1 MKKEEEKSFAGLY
14 LFLSFVLVLT
24 MAWAV
29 WNEAIG
35 KRPWKTYQS
44 RFYELEQE
52 KVRDEYGEAMTAFNQ
67 PDIQEE
73 YKETQRKLA
82 EAWGRFN
89 TPTVQQGYIKAFR
102 ELNILDKEELS
113 PLKFEAMVTRNKML
127 EEEYQFGKHKGGEP
141 EKKILELEE
150 RGNELTAE
158 IKQLEEKRAGLQK
171 NLDDSRHDIN
181 TYADE
186 LKTFT
191 NDMNGHQES
200 MEKLKSQRPSLQI
213 YQVHLE
219 DINEADRC
227 MSCHMGINRKE
238 SVSEGQPYASHSRR
252 DVYLG
257 NHPPEQFGCVLCHE
271 GQGRATISPE
281 KAHGEVEYWLK
292 PMHRGKIAQSSCT
305 KCHDKGEELVGG
317 EDIAKGIALFEGL
330 GCFGCH
336 ETKGFGVDRNSMIG
350 PDLTEIGS
358 KVNPGWLLEW
368 LKNPKH
374 FRPSTRMPDF
384 RLEEEDAMAITSY
397 LWQNSEGFESGEPQ
411 VFDEETIGEGAYL
424 YESIGCLACHS
435 ELEEDG
441 RIHGPNLSRIGDKSN
456 YEYLVSWLLAPKA
469 HQPKTKMPDM
479 KLDEEDAKY
488 VASFLMSLKSE
499 EEGYEDLTSSEWLND
514 KETARK
520 GEELVGQYGCF
531 GCHKIMG
538 MEGMGKIGV
547 ELDEVGSKHIHLF
560 DFGLLEKEILEGVG
574 LHNAHEN
581 ISKARRAWFAEKLSD
596 PRQFDEGRYKR
607 PKDRLKMP
615 DFGLSAEEI
624 ESLTILLTG
633 MREGELPE
641 NYIAELTDE
650 KRYLIEGKKVID
662 KYNCMG
668 CHQFTIDTLYLKNGS
683 VVKGM
688 VKLEEEESLF
698 FQLWV
703 DNEGLGKKAGDTVQV
718 ANEEIERRV
727 ESQGGDISPF
737 IIDYHV
743 EVEGSIAEEAT
754 VFTPPVLYE
763 EGKKVQSAWLFD
775 FLKEPMTLRPWL
787 DVRMPVFKMTEN
799 EATVLSRYFATLE
812 KEEYPYEFIVET
824 KDTYIKGKEEE
835 SPGYLTMAQH
845 LFEHKDVNC
854 ASCHVRGDINP
865 EGDPSDWA
873 PDLSVSRDR
882 LKPDWIVDWLLDPQL
897 KQPGTK
903 MPKFFREGV
912 FQEIFPGTPEEQAVA
927 LKDLLMNLPEEMLIQ
942 KAVDSGD
949 PMLD

>member
-1 MKKEEEKSFAGLY
+1 MKKEEEKSYAGLY
-14 LFLSFVLVLT
+14 LFLSFILVLT

-29 WNEAIG
+29 WNEAVG
-35 KRPWKTYQS
+35 KRPWKTHQS

-52 KVRDEYGEAMTAFNQ
+52 KVRGEYGEAMTAFNQ
-67 PDIQEE
+67 PDVQVK
-73 YKETQRKLA
+73 YKEAQEKLA

-89 TPTVQQGYIKAFR
+89 TPAVQQGYIKAFR
-102 ELNILDKEELS
+102 ELNVLDKEELS

-127 EEEYQFGKHKGGEP
+127 EEEYLFGKHKGDEP
-141 EKKILELEE
+141 VKKIAELEE

-158 IKQLEEKRAGLQK
+158 IEQLEEKRAGLQK
-171 NLDDSRHDIN
+171 TLDEPMRDIN
-181 TYADE
+181 MYADE

-191 NDMNGHQES
+191 NDMNGYQES

-292 PMHRGKIAQSSCT
+292 PLHRGKIAQSSCV

-336 ETKGFGVDRNSMIG
+336 ETKGFGKDLNSMIG

-368 LKNPKH
+368 LRNPKH

-397 LWQNSEGFESGEPQ
+397 LWQNSEGFEPGEPQ
-411 VFDEETIGEGAYL
+411 AFDDETIDEGAYL

-469 HQPKTKMPDM
+469 HQPKTSMPDM

-488 VASFLMSLKSE
+488 VASFLMSLKG
-499 EEGYEDLTSSEWLND
+499 EEGYEDLTGSEWLSS

-520 GEELVGQYGCF
+520 GEELIGQYGCF

-641 NYIAELTDE
+641 DYIAELTDE

-824 KDTYIKGKEEE
+824 KDTYINGKEEE

>member
-14 LFLSFVLVLT
+14 LFLSFILVLT

-397 LWQNSEGFESGEPQ
+397 LWQNSEGFEPGEPQ

-499 EEGYEDLTSSEWLND
+499 EEGYEDLTGSEWLNN

-538 MEGMGKIGV
+538 MEGMSKIGV

-560 DFGLLEKEILEGVG
+560 DFGLLERKILEGVG

-581 ISKARRAWFAEKLSD
+581 ISKARLAWFTAKLSD

-607 PKDRLKMP
+607 QKDRLKMP

-624 ESLTILLTG
+624 EALSILLTG

-641 NYIAELTDE
+641 SYIAELTDE
-650 KRYLIEGKKVID
+650 KRYLVEGKKVID

-668 CHQFTIDTLYLKNGS
+668 CHQFTIDTLYLKNGF

-688 VKLEEEESLF
+688 VKLEEEESLY

-703 DNEGLGKKAGDTVQV
+703 DNEGLGRKAGDTVQV
-718 ANEEIERRV
+718 ANEEIEKRV
-727 ESQGGDISPF
+727 ASEGGDIGTY

-743 EVEGSIAEEAT
+743 EVEGSIAEEAK

-763 EGKKVQSAWLFD
+763 EGRKVQFPWLFK
-775 FLKEPMTLRPWL
+775 FLKKPATLRPWL
-787 DVRMPVFKMTEN
+787 EVRMPTFNFHNN
-799 EATVLSRYFATLE
+799 EIKSIIRYFAE
-812 KEEYPYEFIVET
+812 MDSAQYPFEFFKETDQDYIVV
-824 KDTYIKGKEEE
+824 KDGKI
-835 SPGYLTMAQH
+835 PGYLKKART
-845 LFEHKDVNC
+845 LFESKDVNC
-854 ASCHVRGDINP
+854 GSCHVRGDSTP
-865 EGDPSDWA
+865 EGAPSDWA
-873 PDLSVSRDR
+873 PDLSLASTR
-882 LKPDWIVDWLLDPQL
+882 LKPKWIERWLLDPQL
-897 KQPGTK
+897 IQPGTK

-912 FQEIFPGTPEEQAVA
+912 FQNIFPGTPEVQIEAI
-927 LKDLLMNLPEEMLIQ
+927 KDLLMNFPEEMTKQ
-942 KAVDSGD
+942 KENKK
-949 PMLD
+949 L

>member
-1 MKKEEEKSFAGLY
+1 MKKEEEKSYAGLY
-14 LFLSFVLVLT
+14 LFLSFILVLT

-29 WNEAIG
+29 WNEAVG

-44 RFYELEQE
+44 RFYELEQA
-52 KVRDEYGEAMTAFNQ
+52 KVKGEYGEAMTAFNQ
-67 PDIQEE
+67 PDIQEK
-73 YKETQRKLA
+73 YKEAQRKLA

-89 TPTVQQGYIKAFR
+89 TPTIQQGYIKAFH
-102 ELNILDKEELS
+102 ELNVLDKEELP

-127 EEEYQFGKHKGGEP
+127 EEEFLYGKHKDDESVR
-141 EKKILELEE
+141 KIAELEV

-158 IKQLEEKRAGLQK
+158 IELLEQKRAELQR
-171 NLDDSRHDIN
+171 NLDEPMHDIN
-181 TYADE
+181 MYADE
-186 LKTFT
+186 LKVFT
-191 NDMNGHQES
+191 NDMNGYQEA
-200 MEKLKSQRPSLQI
+200 MAKLKSQRPSMQI
-213 YQVHLE
+213 HQVHLE

-227 MSCHMGINRKE
+227 MSCHVGINRRE
-238 SVSEGQPYASHSRR
+238 SVSGDQPYASHPRR

-257 NHPPEQFGCVLCHE
+257 NHPSERFGCVLCHE

-336 ETKGFGVDRNSMIG
+336 ETKGFGEDRNSMIG
-350 PDLTEIGS
+350 PDLTEISS

-384 RLEEEDAMAITSY
+384 RLEEEGAMAITSY
-397 LWQNSEGFESGEPQ
+397 LWQNSVGFESGRTEEL
-411 VFDEETIGEGAYL
+411 DNETIDEGAYL

-441 RIHGPNLSRIGDKSN
+441 RVHGPNLSRIGDKSN

-469 HQPKTKMPDM
+469 HQPKTSMPDM
-479 KLDEEDAKY
+479 KLEEEDAKY
-488 VASFLMSLKSE
+488 VASFLMSLKGE
-499 EEGYEDLTSSEWLND
+499 DGYEDLTSSEWLND
-514 KETARK
+514 RETAKK

-531 GCHKIMG
+531 GCHKITG
-538 MEGMGKIGV
+538 MEGMSKIGV

-560 DFGLLEKEILEGVG
+560 DFGLLEKEILEEVG

-581 ISKARRAWFAEKLSD
+581 ISKARRAWFTEKLSD

-624 ESLTILLTG
+624 ESLSILLTG
-633 MREGELPE
+633 MREDTLPE

-650 KRYLIEGKKVID
+650 KRYLIEGKRVID

-703 DNEGLGKKAGDTVQV
+703 DSEGLGKKAGDTVQV
-718 ANEEIERRV
+718 ANEEIERRMA
-727 ESQGGDISPF
+727 SQGGDISSY

-743 EVEGSIAEEAT
+743 EVEGSFPEEAK

-763 EGKKVQSAWLFD
+763 EGKKVQFPWLFK
-775 FLKEPMTLRPWL
+775 FLKKPATLRPWL
-787 DVRMPVFKMTEN
+787 EVRMPTFNFHDN
-799 EATVLSRYFATLE
+799 EIKSIVRYFAEMDSAQYPFEFFRETDQDYIAI
-812 KEEYPYEFIVET
+812 KEEKI
-824 KDTYIKGKEEE
+824 
-835 SPGYLTMAQH
+835 PGYLGRART
-845 LFEHKDVNC
+845 LLESRDVNC
-854 ASCHVRGDINP
+854 GSCHVRGDSTP
-865 EGDPSDWA
+865 EGAPSDWA
-873 PDLSVSRDR
+873 PDLSLASTR
-882 LKPDWIVDWLLDPQL
+882 LKPKWIERWLLDPQL
-897 KQPGTK
+897 IQPGTK
-903 MPKFFREGV
+903 MPRFFREGV
-912 FQEIFPGTPEEQAVA
+912 YQDIFPGPPKVQIEAI
-927 LKDLLMNLPEEMLIQ
+927 KDLLMNFPEEMTKQ
-942 KAVDSGD
+942 KENKT
-949 PMLD
+949 L

>member
-1 MKKEEEKSFAGLY
+1 MKKEEEKSYAGLY
-14 LFLSFVLVLT
+14 LFLSFILVLT

-29 WNEAIG
+29 WNEAVG
-35 KRPWKTYQS
+35 KRPWKTHQS

-52 KVRDEYGEAMTAFNQ
+52 KVRGEYGEAMTAFNQ
-67 PDIQEE
+67 PDVQVK
-73 YKETQRKLA
+73 YKEAQEKLA

-89 TPTVQQGYIKAFR
+89 TPAVQQGYIKAFR
-102 ELNILDKEELS
+102 ELNVLDKEELS

-127 EEEYQFGKHKGGEP
+127 EEEYLFGKHKGDEP
-141 EKKILELEE
+141 VKKIAELEE

-158 IKQLEEKRAGLQK
+158 IEQLEEKRAGLQK
-171 NLDDSRHDIN
+171 TLDEPMRDIN
-181 TYADE
+181 MYADE

-191 NDMNGHQES
+191 NDMNGYQES

-292 PMHRGKIAQSSCT
+292 PLHRGKIAQSSCV

-336 ETKGFGVDRNSMIG
+336 ETKGFGKDLNSMIG

-368 LKNPKH
+368 LRNPKH

-397 LWQNSEGFESGEPQ
+397 LWQNSEGFEPGEPQ
-411 VFDEETIGEGAYL
+411 AFDDETIDEGAYL

-469 HQPKTKMPDM
+469 HQPKTSMPDM

-488 VASFLMSLKSE
+488 VASFLMSLKG
-499 EEGYEDLTSSEWLND
+499 EEGYEDLTGSEWLSS

-520 GEELVGQYGCF
+520 GEELIGQYGCF

-560 DFGLLEKEILEGVG
+560 DFGLLEKKILEGVG

-581 ISKARRAWFAEKLSD
+581 ISKARRAWFTEKLSD

-624 ESLTILLTG
+624 ESLSILLTG

-650 KRYLIEGKKVID
+650 KKYLIEGKKVID

-698 FQLWV
+698 FQLWA

-718 ANEEIERRV
+718 VNEEIVRRV
-727 ESQGGDISPF
+727 VSQGGDISSY

-743 EVEGSIAEEAT
+743 EVEGSIAEEAK

-775 FLKEPMTLRPWL
+775 FLKEPITLRPWL

-824 KDTYIKGKEEE
+824 KDSYIEGKEEE

-865 EGDPSDWA
+865 EGNPSDWA
-873 PDLSVSRDR
+873 PDLSVSRNR
-882 LKPDWIVDWLLDPQL
+882 LKPDWIVDWLIDPQL

-927 LKDLLMNLPEEMLIQ
+927 LKDLLMNLPEEMLKQ
-942 KAVDSGD
+942 KAVESED
-949 PMLD
+949 PLMD

>member
-1 MKKEEEKSFAGLY
+1 
-14 LFLSFVLVLT
+14 
-24 MAWAV
+24 
-29 WNEAIG
+29 
-35 KRPWKTYQS
+35 
-44 RFYELEQE
+44 LE
-52 KVRDEYGEAMTAFNQ
+52 R
-67 PDIQEE
+67 
-73 YKETQRKLA
+73 
-82 EAWGRFN
+82 
-89 TPTVQQGYIKAFR
+89 
-102 ELNILDKEELS
+102 
-113 PLKFEAMVTRNKML
+113 
-127 EEEYQFGKHKGGEP
+127 HKGGEP

-171 NLDDSRHDIN
+171 NLDESMHDIN

-186 LKTFT
+186 LKVFT

-336 ETKGFGVDRNSMIG
+336 ETKGFGVDQNSMIG

-397 LWQNSEGFESGEPQ
+397 LWQNSEGFEPGEPQ

-824 KDTYIKGKEEE
+824 KDTYINGKEEE

-873 PDLSVSRDR
+873 PDLSVSRNR

>member
-1 MKKEEEKSFAGLY
+1 MKKEEEKSYAGLY
-14 LFLSFVLVLT
+14 LFLSFILVLT

-29 WNEAIG
+29 WNEAVG
-35 KRPWKTYQS
+35 KRPWKTHQS

-52 KVRDEYGEAMTAFNQ
+52 KVRGEYGEAMTAFNQ
-67 PDIQEE
+67 PDVQVK
-73 YKETQRKLA
+73 YKEAQEKLA

-89 TPTVQQGYIKAFR
+89 TPAVQQGYIKAFR
-102 ELNILDKEELS
+102 ELNVLDKEELS

-127 EEEYQFGKHKGGEP
+127 EEEYLFGKHKGDEP
-141 EKKILELEE
+141 VKKIAELEE

-158 IKQLEEKRAGLQK
+158 IEQLEEKRAGLQK
-171 NLDDSRHDIN
+171 TLDEPMRDIN
-181 TYADE
+181 MYADE

-191 NDMNGHQES
+191 NDMNGYQES

-292 PMHRGKIAQSSCT
+292 PLHRGKIAQSSCV

-336 ETKGFGVDRNSMIG
+336 ETKGFGKDLNSMIG

-368 LKNPKH
+368 LRNPKH

-397 LWQNSEGFESGEPQ
+397 LWQNSEGFEPGEPQ
-411 VFDEETIGEGAYL
+411 AFDDETIDEGAYL

-469 HQPKTKMPDM
+469 HQPKTSMPDM

-488 VASFLMSLKSE
+488 VASFLMSLKG
-499 EEGYEDLTSSEWLND
+499 EEGYEDLTGSEWLSS

-520 GEELVGQYGCF
+520 GEELIGQYGCF

-560 DFGLLEKEILEGVG
+560 DFGLLEKKILEGVG

-581 ISKARRAWFAEKLSD
+581 ISKARRAWFTEKLSD

-624 ESLTILLTG
+624 ESLSILLTG

-650 KRYLIEGKKVID
+650 KKYLIEGKKVID

-698 FQLWV
+698 FQLWA

-718 ANEEIERRV
+718 VNEEIVRRV
-727 ESQGGDISPF
+727 VSQGGDISSY

-743 EVEGSIAEEAT
+743 EVEGSIAEEAK

-775 FLKEPMTLRPWL
+775 FLKEPITLRPWL

-824 KDTYIKGKEEE
+824 KDSYIEGKEEE

-873 PDLSVSRDR
+873 PDLSVSRNR

>member
-1 MKKEEEKSFAGLY
+1 MKKEEEKSYAGLY
-14 LFLSFVLVLT
+14 LFLSFILVLT

-29 WNEAIG
+29 WNEAVG
-35 KRPWKTYQS
+35 KRPWKTHQS

-52 KVRDEYGEAMTAFNQ
+52 KVRGEYGEAMTAFNQ
-67 PDIQEE
+67 PDVQVK
-73 YKETQRKLA
+73 YKEAQRKLA
-82 EAWGRFN
+82 EAWGKFN
-89 TPTVQQGYIKAFR
+89 TPTVQQGYMKAFK
-102 ELNILDKEELS
+102 ELNVLDKEELS

-127 EEEYQFGKHKGGEP
+127 EEEYLFGKHKGDEP
-141 EKKILELEE
+141 VKKIAELEE

-158 IKQLEEKRAGLQK
+158 IEQLEEQRAGLQK
-171 NLDDSRHDIN
+171 TLDEPMRDIN
-181 TYADE
+181 MYADE

-191 NDMNGHQES
+191 NDMNGYQES

-292 PMHRGKIAQSSCT
+292 PLHRGKIAQSSCV

-336 ETKGFGVDRNSMIG
+336 ETKGFGKDRNSMIG

-368 LKNPKH
+368 LRNPKH

-397 LWQNSEGFESGEPQ
+397 LWQNSEGFEPGEPQ
-411 VFDEETIGEGAYL
+411 AFDDETIDEGAYL

-469 HQPKTKMPDM
+469 HQPKTSMPDM

-488 VASFLMSLKSE
+488 VASFLMSLKG
-499 EEGYEDLTSSEWLND
+499 EEGYEDLTGSEWLSS

-520 GEELVGQYGCF
+520 GEELIGQYGCF

-560 DFGLLEKEILEGVG
+560 DFGLLEKKILEGVG

-581 ISKARRAWFAEKLSD
+581 ISKARRAWFTEKLSD

-624 ESLTILLTG
+624 ESLSILLTG

-650 KRYLIEGKKVID
+650 KKYLIEGKKVID

-698 FQLWV
+698 FQLWA

-718 ANEEIERRV
+718 VNEEIVRRV
-727 ESQGGDISPF
+727 VSQGGDISSY

-743 EVEGSIAEEAT
+743 EVEGSIAEEAK

-775 FLKEPMTLRPWL
+775 FLKEPITLRPWL

-824 KDTYIKGKEEE
+824 KDSYIEGKEEE

-865 EGDPSDWA
+865 EGNPSDWA
-873 PDLSVSRDR
+873 PDLSVSRNR
-882 LKPDWIVDWLLDPQL
+882 LKPDWIVDWLIDPQL

-927 LKDLLMNLPEEMLIQ
+927 LKDLLMNLPEEMLKQ
-942 KAVDSGD
+942 KAVESED
-949 PMLD
+949 PLMD

>member
-1 MKKEEEKSFAGLY
+1 MKKEEEKSYAGLY
-14 LFLSFVLVLT
+14 LFLSFVLTLII
-24 MAWAV
+24 AWAV
-29 WNEAIG
+29 WNEAVVM
-35 KRPWKTYQS
+35 RPWKSYQS
-44 RFYELEQE
+44 RFYELEKE
-52 KVRDEYGEAMTAFNQ
+52 KVKGEYGDAMMAFNQ
-67 PDIQEE
+67 PDVQVK
-73 YKETQRKLA
+73 YKETQRKLE
-82 EAWGRFN
+82 EAWSKFN
-89 TPTVQQGYIKAFR
+89 TPTVKQGYLKAFR
-102 ELNILDKEELS
+102 ELSALDKKELA

-127 EEEYQFGKHKGGEP
+127 EEEYLYGKHKGDGP
-141 EKKILELEE
+141 EKKIKELGERGKVLSVKIGGLEE
-150 RGNELTAE
+150 E
-158 IKQLEEKRAGLQK
+158 RAGLQK
-171 NLDDSRHDIN
+171 NLDESMHDIN
-181 TYADE
+181 KYADE

-191 NDMNGHQES
+191 SDMNGYQDA
-200 MEKLKSQRPSLQI
+200 MTKLKAKRPSLQI
-213 YQVHLE
+213 YQVHLK

-227 MSCHMGINRKE
+227 MSCHVGIDRKE
-238 SVSEGQPYASHSRR
+238 SVSDEQPYVSHSRR

-257 NHPPEQFGCVLCHE
+257 NHPPERFGCVLCHE

-292 PMHRGKIAQSSCT
+292 PMHRGNMAQSSCV

-330 GCFGCH
+330 GCYGCH
-336 ETKGFGVDRNSMIG
+336 ETKGFGEDRNSMIG

-374 FRPSTRMPDF
+374 FRPSTRMPNF
-384 RLEEEDAMAITSY
+384 RLEDEDAMAITSY
-397 LWQNSEGFESGEPQ
+397 LWQNSEGFEPGEPKE
-411 VFDEETIGEGAYL
+411 FDDETIDEGAYL

-435 ELEEDG
+435 EIEEDG
-441 RIHGPNLSRIGDKSN
+441 RVHGPNLSRIGDKSN

-469 HQPKTKMPDM
+469 HQPKTRMPDM
-479 KLDEEDAKY
+479 KLDEEDAQY
-488 VASFLMSLKSE
+488 VASFLMSLKGD
-499 EEGYEDLTSSEWLND
+499 GYEDLSGSEWLHD
-514 KETARK
+514 KETAK
-520 GEELVGQYGCF
+520 NGEELIGRYGCF

-538 MEGMGKIGV
+538 MEGMSKIGV

-581 ISKARRAWFAEKLSD
+581 LSKARRAWITAKLSD
-596 PRQFDEGRYKR
+596 PRQFDKGRYKR
-607 PKDRLKMP
+607 PKDKLKMP

-624 ESLTILLTG
+624 EALSILLTG
-633 MREGELPE
+633 MKEGKLPE
-641 NYIAELTDE
+641 SYIAELTDE
-650 KRYLIEGKKVID
+650 KRYLVEGKKVID

-668 CHQFTIDTLYLKNGS
+668 CHQFTIDTLYLKNGT

-688 VKLEEEESLF
+688 IKLEEEESLY

-703 DNEGLGKKAGDTVQV
+703 DNEGIGKKAGDTVQV
-718 ANEEIERRV
+718 ANEEIEKRV
-727 ESQGGDISPF
+727 ASQGGDIGPY

-743 EVEGSIAEEAT
+743 EVEGSIAEEAK

-775 FLKEPMTLRPWL
+775 FLKEPVTLRPWL
-787 DVRMPVFKMTEN
+787 DVRMPLFKMTED
-799 EATVLSRYFATLE
+799 EATVLSRYFAALE
-812 KEEYPYEFIVET
+812 KEEYPYEFIAET
-824 KDTYIKGKEEE
+824 KDRYLKEKEQE
-835 SPGYLTMAQH
+835 KPGYLAMAQH

-873 PDLSVSRDR
+873 PDLSVARNR

-903 MPKFFREGV
+903 MPKFFREDV
-912 FQEIFPGTPEEQAVA
+912 FQEIFPGTPEEQAIA
-927 LKDLLMNLPEEMLIQ
+927 LKDLLMNLPEEMLKQ
-942 KAVDSGD
+942 KVAEPVD
-949 PMLD
+949 PFVE

>member
-1 MKKEEEKSFAGLY
+1 MKKEEEKSYAGLY
-14 LFLSFVLVLT
+14 LFLSFILT
-24 MAWAV
+24 LTIAWAV
-29 WNEAIG
+29 WNEAVG
-35 KRPWKTYQS
+35 KRPWKLYQS
-44 RFYELEQE
+44 RFHELEKE
-52 KVRDEYGEAMTAFNQ
+52 KVREEYGEAVAAFNQ
-67 PDIQEE
+67 PDVQGK
-73 YKETQRKLA
+73 YKEAQRKL
-82 EAWGRFN
+82 EDAWNRFN
-89 TPTVQQGYIKAFR
+89 TPSVQQEYRKAFK
-102 ELNILDKEELS
+102 ELGVLDKKELA

-127 EEEYQFGKHKGGEP
+127 EAEYRYGKHMGGGSE
-141 EKKILELEE
+141 EKIIELEE
-150 RGNELTAE
+150 SGKVMAVKIEHLETKRVEL
-158 IKQLEEKRAGLQK
+158 QN
-171 NLDDSRHDIN
+171 NLDEPMRDIN
-181 TYADE
+181 RYADE

-191 NDMNGHQES
+191 KDMNGYQEKMMRLNS
-200 MEKLKSQRPSLQI
+200 ERPSLQI

-227 MSCHMGINRKE
+227 MSCHVGINRKE
-238 SVSEGQPYASHSRR
+238 SVSMEQPYMGHSRR

-257 NHPPEQFGCVLCHE
+257 NHPPERFGCVLCHE

-292 PMHRGKIAQSSCT
+292 PMHRGSIAQSSCI

-330 GCFGCH
+330 GCYGCH
-336 ETKGFGVDRNSMIG
+336 ETKGFGEDRNSMIG

-384 RLEEEDAMAITSY
+384 RLEEQDAMAITSY
-397 LWQNSEGFESGEPQ
+397 LWQNSEGFEPAGSE
-411 VFDEETIGEGAYL
+411 VFDDETIDEGAYL

-435 ELEEDG
+435 EIEEDG
-441 RIHGPNLSRIGDKSN
+441 RVHGPNLSRIGDKAN

-469 HQPKTKMPDM
+469 HQPKTRMPDM
-479 KLDEEDAKY
+479 RLDEEDAQY
-488 VASFLMSLKSE
+488 VASFLMSLKG
-499 EEGYEDLTSSEWLND
+499 EEGYEDLTGSEWLSN
-514 KETARK
+514 KETAKK
-520 GEELVGQYGCF
+520 GEELIGRYGCF

-538 MEGMGKIGV
+538 MEGMSKIGV

-574 LHNAHEN
+574 LKNAHEN
-581 ISKARRAWFAEKLSD
+581 ISEARRAWVTAKLSG

-607 PKDRLKMP
+607 PKDKLKMP

-624 ESLTILLTG
+624 GALSILLTG
-633 MREGELPE
+633 MQEGELPGA
-641 NYIAELTDE
+641 YIAKLNDE
-650 KRYLIEGKKVID
+650 KKYLIEGKRVVD

-668 CHQFTIDTLYLKNGS
+668 CHQFTIDTIYLKNGS

-688 VKLEEEESLF
+688 VKLEEEESLY

-703 DNEGLGKKAGDTVQV
+703 DNEALGKKAGDTVQIV
-718 ANEEIERRV
+718 NEEVEKRV
-727 ESQGGDISPF
+727 ASQGGDIGAY

-743 EVEGSIAEEAT
+743 EVEGSIAEEAK

-775 FLKEPMTLRPWL
+775 FLEEPVILRPWL
-787 DVRMPVFKMTEN
+787 DVRMPVFKMTEK
-799 EATVLSRYFATLE
+799 EATALSRYFTALE
-812 KEEYPYEFIVET
+812 KEEYPYEFIAET
-824 KDTYIKGKEEE
+824 KDKYLMEKEKEK
-835 SPGYLTMAQH
+835 PGYLAMAQH

-854 ASCHVRGDINP
+854 ASCHVRGDITP

-882 LKPDWIVDWLLDPQL
+882 LKPDWIVDWLVDPQL

-903 MPKFFREGV
+903 MPKFFRDGV
-912 FQEIFPGTPEEQAVA
+912 FQDIFPGTPEEQAVA
-927 LKDLLMNLPEEMLIQ
+927 LKDLLMNLPEEMLKQ
-942 KAVDSGD
+942 KKSGPED
-949 PMLD
+949 QLLN

>member
-1 MKKEEEKSFAGLY
+1 MKKEEEKSYAGLY
-14 LFLSFVLVLT
+14 LFLSFILVLT

-29 WNEAIG
+29 WNEAVG
-35 KRPWKTYQS
+35 KRPWKTHQS

-52 KVRDEYGEAMTAFNQ
+52 KVRGEYGEAMTAFNQ
-67 PDIQEE
+67 PEVQVK
-73 YKETQRKLA
+73 YKEAQRKLA
-82 EAWGRFN
+82 EAWGKFN
-89 TPTVQQGYIKAFR
+89 TPTVQQGYMKAFK
-102 ELNILDKEELS
+102 ELNVLDKEELS

-127 EEEYQFGKHKGGEP
+127 EEEYLFGKHKGDEP
-141 EKKILELEE
+141 VKKIAELEE

-158 IKQLEEKRAGLQK
+158 IEQLEEKRAGLQK
-171 NLDDSRHDIN
+171 TLDEPMRDIN
-181 TYADE
+181 MYADE

-191 NDMNGHQES
+191 NDMNGYQES

-292 PMHRGKIAQSSCT
+292 PLHRGKIAQSSCV

-336 ETKGFGVDRNSMIG
+336 ETKGFGKDLNSMIG

-368 LKNPKH
+368 LRNPKH

-397 LWQNSEGFESGEPQ
+397 LWQNSEGFEPGEPQ
-411 VFDEETIGEGAYL
+411 IFDDETIDEGAYL

-469 HQPKTKMPDM
+469 HQPKTSMPDM

-488 VASFLMSLKSE
+488 VASFLMSLKG
-499 EEGYEDLTSSEWLND
+499 EEGYEDLTGSEWLSS

-520 GEELVGQYGCF
+520 GEELIGQYGCF

-560 DFGLLEKEILEGVG
+560 DFGLLEKKILEGVG

-581 ISKARRAWFAEKLSD
+581 ISKARRAWFTAKLSD
-596 PRQFDEGRYKR
+596 PRQFDKGRYKR
-607 PKDRLKMP
+607 PKDKLKMP

-624 ESLTILLTG
+624 ESLSILLTG

-650 KRYLIEGKKVID
+650 KKYLIEGKKVID

-698 FQLWV
+698 FQLWA

-718 ANEEIERRV
+718 VNEEIVRRV
-727 ESQGGDISPF
+727 VSQGGDISSY

-743 EVEGSIAEEAT
+743 EVEGSIAEEAK

-775 FLKEPMTLRPWL
+775 FLKEPITLRPWL

-824 KDTYIKGKEEE
+824 KDSYIEGKEEE

-873 PDLSVSRDR
+873 PDLSVSRNR
-882 LKPDWIVDWLLDPQL
+882 LKPDWIVDWLIDPQL

-927 LKDLLMNLPEEMLIQ
+927 LKDLLMNLPEEMLKQ
-942 KAVDSGD
+942 KAVESED
-949 PMLD
+949 PLMD